1 MNVDSMRALVSLVL
15 ASSLGNWIH
24 RLGGPGLI
32 LLGIIDNSAIPITGG
47 MDIFVILLSAHRRE
61 WWFYYAFM
69 AIVGALLG
77 GYLTYRLAEKGGEE
91 TVEKKIG
98 KQRAQ
103 KVYDKFKKRGFAT
116 ISVSAVLPPPFPMVP
131 VLMAAGVLQYP
142 RKKFLLSL
150 GCGRTI
156 RFFGLALLGRIYG
169 TAILSSL
176 RQYYKPLLYTLGGL
190 AVAGAV
196 CALVYFKWYRP
207 KRQEEERK
215 RGTHVEQFP
224 VPFRDE
230 ADRGGEKRSG

>member
-1 MNVDSMRALVSLVL
+1 MRALVSLVL

-32 LLGIIDNSAIPITGG
+32 LLGIIDNSAIPIPGG

-103 KVYDKFKKRGFAT
+103 NVYDKFKKRGFAT

-150 GCGRTI
+150 GMWENYTVLWSRTSRPDLWNGDPLQLAPVLQTAFVHAGRS
-156 RFFGLALLGRIYG
+156 RGCRRRL
-169 TAILSSL
+169 
-176 RQYYKPLLYTLGGL
+176 
-190 AVAGAV
+190 
-196 CALVYFKWYRP
+196 CARLFQV
-207 KRQEEERK
+207 
-215 RGTHVEQFP
+215 V
-224 VPFRDE
+224 
-230 ADRGGEKRSG
+230 